1 MQELFPSGK
10 KRLRV
15 AVEHVEVVRIF
26 DRDQEWVKIQGQIGE
41 ILEPKLRK
49 IIERVSARSEL
60 AVPFTPYVGRDF
72 PRAQPKVL
80 FVGRATDG
88 WGWRE
93 DGKWDRSATLEGV
106 NLADPY
112 WYKGHRGISE
122 IPSQFIDCL
131 IIPTYGRLPPCRGN
145 KKLTSF
151 FWRSIYRIGSAL
163 LFELPI
169 SEVPVRSPRLSEGTF
184 SSIAW
189 TNVFKV
195 SYRRGSPEMGGD
207 PDGKPNLRD
216 PLIVLQEDFSTLQE
230 EIEILR
236 PKVVLFFTGP
246 AYNPHLEKALPS
258 ISFSGRQGLRK
269 VDGLQGLCK
278 GGVALRT
285 NHPNAERFGNFK
297 AEPVVQYIRECLG

>member
-1 MQELFPSGK
+1 MTIGFPRLPE

-15 AVEHVEVVRIF
+15 AEEHREVVRML
-26 DRDQEWVKIQGQIGE
+26 DGDQEWEKMQGQIGE

-60 AVPFTPYVGRDF
+60 AVPFTPYVGRDY
-72 PRAQPKVL
+72 PRAQTKIL

-93 DGKWDRSATLEGV
+93 DGKWDKSATLEGV
-106 NLADPY
+106 NLADPH
-112 WYKGHRGISE
+112 WYETLSE

-131 IIPTYGRLPPCRGN
+131 IIPTYGGLPPCRGN
-145 KKLTSF
+145 KKYHAP
-151 FWRSIYRIGSAL
+151 FWRSIYRIGSDL
-163 LFELPI
+163 LLEQPI
-169 SEVPVRSPRLSEGTF
+169 SQDPVRSPRLSEGTF
-184 SSIAW
+184 TSIAW

-207 PDGKPNLRD
+207 PAGKPNHRD

-246 AYNPHLEKALPS
+246 AYDPHLEKALPG
-258 ISFSGRQGLRK
+258 ISFSGSRGLRK
-269 VDGLQGLCK
+269 VEGLKGICK
-278 GGVALRT
+278 EGVALRT
-285 NHPNAERFGNFK
+285 NHPSAERFGNFK